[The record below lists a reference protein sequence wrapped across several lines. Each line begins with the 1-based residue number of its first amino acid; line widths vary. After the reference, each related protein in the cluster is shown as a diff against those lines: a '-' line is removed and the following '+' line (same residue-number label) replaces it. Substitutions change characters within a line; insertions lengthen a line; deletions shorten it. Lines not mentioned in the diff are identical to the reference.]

1 MRLSWSQIYL
11 LEILDKNKGI
21 RYGDTTANRRAVI
34 SARRKPM
41 ATFIMCGKYSLDAV
55 KKISADRTSKTMEL
69 IKKHK
74 GSVKGMYA
82 MLGEKDLLFI
92 LELPSV
98 AAAMQ
103 VSVALS
109 KMTGIAFS
117 TAPAVTV
124 EEFDKLMA

>member
-1 MRLSWSQIYL
+1 
-11 LEILDKNKGI
+11 
-21 RYGDTTANRRAVI
+21 
-34 SARRKPM
+34 M

>member
-1 MRLSWSQIYL
+1 
-11 LEILDKNKGI
+11 
-21 RYGDTTANRRAVI
+21 
-34 SARRKPM
+34 M
-41 ATFIMCGKYSLDAV
+41 AIFIMCGKYSLDAV
-55 KKISADRTSKTMEL
+55 KKISADRTTKTMDL

-74 GSVKGMYA
+74 GAVKGMYA

-92 LELPSV
+92 LDLPSV

-103 VSVALS
+103 VSVELS